1 MFSIE
6 SSVIPNLKQQCAES
20 VIRGDVINLLGH
32 EFWVVEKCEA
42 QGPNM
47 IVKCVGEDPLSISKD
62 RIVSV
67 RSYR

>member
-6 SSVIPNLKQQCAES
+6 SSVKQQCAES
-20 VIRGDVINLLGH
+20 VVRGDVVNLLGH

-62 RIVSV
+62 IVVSV

>member
-6 SSVIPNLKQQCAES
+6 SSVKQQCAES
-20 VIRGDVINLLGH
+20 VVRGDVINILGH

-62 RIVSV
+62 RVVSV

>member
-6 SSVIPNLKQQCAES
+6 SSVKQQCAES
-20 VIRGDVINLLGH
+20 VVRGDVVNLLGH

-62 RIVSV
+62 RVVSV

>member
-1 MFSIE
+1 MFSIG
-6 SSVIPNLKQQCAES
+6 SSVKQQCAES
-20 VIRGDVINLLGH
+20 VVRGDVINLLGH

-62 RIVSV
+62 RVVSV

>member
-6 SSVIPNLKQQCAES
+6 SSVKQQCAES
-20 VIRGDVINLLGH
+20 VVRGDVINLLGH

-62 RIVSV
+62 RVVSV